1 MEILEKKVKVA
12 EEDKAMIQSKLI
24 ALEKQYQTHDIN
36 IFCEICESTF
46 KTESMLNE
54 HTKQK
59 HNENFPCDLCD
70 LIFNKK
76 CKLIEHTDEIHTNTK
91 QVNNENEASLL

>member
-1 MEILEKKVKVA
+1 
-12 EEDKAMIQSKLI
+12 
-24 ALEKQYQTHDIN
+24 
-36 IFCEICESTF
+36 
-46 KTESMLNE
+46 MLNE

-91 QVNNENEASLL
+91 QVNNENEASPNVDKSDNKPDDKVFQCNECNYKSSSENGIKIHIRGAQNTPTYGMN